1 MKQTGFCAESEPPLA
16 STFGVFYIRNDR
28 FHRGDQQIMALS
40 QELLDI
46 LVCPESKQAL
56 VYFADDGFL
65 FCPASRLKYRIED
78 DIPVMLVDEAERLD
92 ETAAQALMATAPP
105 AS

>member
-1 MKQTGFCAESEPPLA
+1 
-16 STFGVFYIRNDR
+16 
-28 FHRGDQQIMALS
+28 MAIDS
-40 QELLDI
+40 QLLEI
-46 LVCPESKQAL
+46 LVCPEARKPL
-56 VYFADDGFL
+56 IYFETEGFL

-92 ETAAQALMATAPP
+92 EEAAADLMKRAPAA

>member
-1 MKQTGFCAESEPPLA
+1 
-16 STFGVFYIRNDR
+16 
-28 FHRGDQQIMALS
+28 MALS

-56 VYFADDGFL
+56 VYFAEEGFL
-65 FCPASRLKYRIED
+65 FCPESRLKYRIED

-92 ETAAQALMATAPP
+92 ESAAQALMATAPQGD
-105 AS
+105 